1 MSVVMLWRQR
11 FRVFGDNFASAS
23 HASVDAGQRGV
34 STWRITLVERTV
46 LILCQVRDVLIERH
60 QQLRREGASAVFLV
74 MSFLRSG
81 GGCFDPATCLPFRR
95 CQKPGKSTAL
105 YGMFADGKPLDRERG
120 RRARDGAAGDAVSAC
135 CETLSIPP
143 AILA

>member
-1 MSVVMLWRQR
+1 MSVMMLWRQR
-11 FRVFGDNFASAS
+11 FRVFRDNFASAS
-23 HASVDAGQRGV
+23 HASVDAGQRSV

-60 QQLRREGASAVFLV
+60 QQLRREGESAVFLV

-81 GGCFDPATCLPFRR
+81 GGCFDPATCLPSGR
-95 CQKPGKSTAL
+95 CQNPGKSNAL

-120 RRARDGAAGDAVSAC
+120 RGPEIARPIWRSTTFQQATKS
-135 CETLSIPP
+135 PR
-143 AILA
+143 